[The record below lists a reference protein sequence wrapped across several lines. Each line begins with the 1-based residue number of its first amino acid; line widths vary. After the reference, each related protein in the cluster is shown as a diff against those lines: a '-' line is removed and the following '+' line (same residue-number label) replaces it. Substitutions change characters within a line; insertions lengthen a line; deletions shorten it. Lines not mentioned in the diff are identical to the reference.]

1 MEMNSIKVNGIH
13 LAYARR
19 GRGAPL
25 LLVHG
30 FPLDHT
36 SWSQVAPLLENDF
49 DMILP
54 DLRGFGESTTSNS
67 PYRISDMADD
77 LAGLLD
83 HLGIRKPAMA
93 GHSMGGYVS
102 LAFAKKYPQRVSGL
116 ALVSSQATADAPE
129 RRDGRYKTAQDVA
142 EKGVSVVVETM
153 TSRLS
158 ANANVQ
164 ASVRDVMKRQ
174 KPSAV
179 IGALKA
185 MAEREDLLPLLS
197 SFLFPLLLIHGD
209 QDELIPFA
217 RSKEMK
223 AALPASQ
230 IVVLRGAGHMPMM
243 EFAEETANALK
254 LLR

>member
-1 MEMNSIKVNGIH
+1 MEMNSIKVNGID

-19 GRGAPL
+19 GQGAPL
-25 LLVHG
+25 LLIHG

-36 SWSQVAPLLENDF
+36 SWNQVVSLLENDF

-54 DLRGFGESTTSNS
+54 DLRGFGKSTTTRSS
-67 PYRISDMADD
+67 YRISDMADD
-77 LAGLLD
+77 LAGLLEQ
-83 HLGIRKPAMA
+83 LGIEKTAMA

-102 LAFAKKYPQRVSGL
+102 LAFAKKYPHHLSGL
-116 ALVSSQATADAPE
+116 ALVSSQAAADAPE
-129 RRDGRYKTAQDVA
+129 RREGRYKTAQEVA
-142 EKGVSVVVETM
+142 EKGVSVVVEAM
-153 TSRLS
+153 TPRLS

-164 ASVRDVMKRQ
+164 TTVRNVMKRQ

-179 IGALKA
+179 IEALKA

-197 SFLFPLLLIHGD
+197 AFTFPLLLIHGD
-209 QDELIPFA
+209 QDELIPLA
-217 RSKEMK
+217 RSQEMK

-230 IVVLRGAGHMPMM
+230 IVVLPGAGHMPMM
-243 EFAEETANALK
+243 EFAKGTAEALK

>member
-13 LAYARR
+13 LAYARH

-36 SWSQVAPLLENDF
+36 SWGQIAPLLENDF

-83 HLGIRKPAMA
+83 RLGIKKPAMA

-116 ALVSSQATADAPE
+116 ALVSSQAAADAPE
-129 RRDGRYKTAQDVA
+129 RRDGRYKTAQEVA

-153 TSRLS
+153 TPRLS

-164 ASVRDVMKRQ
+164 ASVRDVMKKQ
-174 KPSAV
+174 KPFAV

-197 SFLFPLLLIHGD
+197 AFTFPLLLIHGD
-209 QDELIPFA
+209 QDELIPLA
-217 RSKEMK
+217 RSQEMK

-230 IVVLRGAGHMPMM
+230 IVVLRGAGHMPML
-243 EFAEETANALK
+243 EFARETANALR